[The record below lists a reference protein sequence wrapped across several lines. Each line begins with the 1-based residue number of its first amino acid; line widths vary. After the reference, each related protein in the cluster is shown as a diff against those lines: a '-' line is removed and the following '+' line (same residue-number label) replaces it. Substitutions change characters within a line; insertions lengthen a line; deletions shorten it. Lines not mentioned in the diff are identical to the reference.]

1 MTRGEKEFS
10 HRYFLSKIS
19 LPLTKPCV
27 LLYTMLTL
35 FLFQYTPH
43 FHLNYKNATTLITHI
58 TPLAIC
64 PFQKGIFVNKTQT
77 FFLTTYTPIFGL
89 SENRT
94 EQRLFFS
101 DSSERE
107 MAMARDKKEDEEEV
121 HNQNQKGGKRLK
133 CMNKMKNEQEKQV
146 VVDEVEES
154 ELPLKPDLFFYP
166 TTPTSFVV
174 ADALE
179 SDFPI
184 IYVNKVFEISTGY
197 RAHEALGRNW

>member
-1 MTRGEKEFS
+1 
-10 HRYFLSKIS
+10 
-19 LPLTKPCV
+19 
-27 LLYTMLTL
+27 
-35 FLFQYTPH
+35 
-43 FHLNYKNATTLITHI
+43 
-58 TPLAIC
+58 
-64 PFQKGIFVNKTQT
+64 
-77 FFLTTYTPIFGL
+77 
-89 SENRT
+89 
-94 EQRLFFS
+94 
-101 DSSERE
+101 